1 MTKESWKSSNYSNS
15 LRCVTLLSL
24 WFSFTMFCASIM
36 LLIMHPHREKYGAEL
51 QWREEIGK
59 TVTIAE
65 AFSLVCG
72 VKQMIICTKMS

>member
-1 MTKESWKSSNYSNS
+1 
-15 LRCVTLLSL
+15 
-24 WFSFTMFCASIM
+24 MFCASIM

-59 TVTIAE
+59 TVTIAD